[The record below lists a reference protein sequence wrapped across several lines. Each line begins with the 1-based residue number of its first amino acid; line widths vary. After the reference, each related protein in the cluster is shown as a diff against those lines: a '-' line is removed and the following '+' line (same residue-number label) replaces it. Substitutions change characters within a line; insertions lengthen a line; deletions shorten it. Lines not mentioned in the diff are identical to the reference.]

1 MWKFDKTIG
10 FKIAAGYAALFFLS
24 YVVLAIIA
32 YLAVGSALARQERE
46 KVSGEIESL
55 SSQYESGGWKAL
67 HDTILEN
74 NRHRKNNP
82 FFTRVLAAGD
92 RPDLVF
98 FPHHWEEFDLE
109 TLREMYNP
117 RPGVWFRL
125 PSRSRTF
132 DLEIMTTRL
141 FDGGL
146 FQVGISTQDRLAVLG
161 RLRGVFVTVSGALI
175 LLAVAGG
182 ALLSRR
188 VLLPLRNLINT
199 VSAIESGRMDARV
212 CDTQTSDELAEL
224 GNLFNRMIEKIN
236 QLIRAMRGALDSVA
250 HDLRTPMTRF
260 RNNAEKALQADAPEA
275 ACREALQDCVEESDR
290 ILRMLGMLMDISE
303 AETGAMRLVLKPVDL
318 SPLAEAVVDM
328 YRYVADEKGIRMET
342 DFCDSAYIEAD
353 ADRISQIMANL
364 LDNAVKFTPE
374 NGVIRVG
381 IEKIADT
388 VMVRVSDSGIGIL
401 PEEIDRIW
409 DRLYRGARSTH
420 RGLGL
425 GLSLVKAVLHAHHG
439 EIRVSST
446 PGAGSVFEI
455 RLPAIPPRQAHRPAS

>member
-1 MWKFDKTIG
+1 MWQFEKTIG

-24 YVVLAIIA
+24 YLLLAVVA
-32 YLAVGSALARQERE
+32 YLAVGATLARQDRE
-46 KVSGEIESL
+46 KVLGEMEGLSG
-55 SSQYESGGWKAL
+55 QYESGGRQAL
-67 HDTILEN
+67 QDTVVDN

-82 FFTRVLAAGD
+82 FFTRLLAAGD
-92 RPDLVF
+92 RHDLVF

-109 TLREMYNP
+109 ALREMLNP
-117 RPGVWFRL
+117 RPEVWFRL
-125 PSRSRTF
+125 PNRSRTF
-132 DLEIMTTRL
+132 DLEIMTARL
-141 FDGGL
+141 SDGAL

-161 RLRGVFVTVSGALI
+161 RLRGVFVTVCGALI

-188 VLLPLRNLINT
+188 VLMPLRNLINT
-199 VSAIESGRMDARV
+199 VSAIESGRLDARV
-212 CDTQTSDELAEL
+212 ADSQTGDELAEL
-224 GNLFNRMIEKIN
+224 GSLFNRMIEKIN

-260 RNNAEKALQADAPEA
+260 RNNAERALQADAPA
-275 ACREALQDCVEESDR
+275 TACREALQDCVEESDR

-303 AETGAMRLVLKPVDL
+303 AETGTMRLVLKPVAL
-318 SPLAEAVVDM
+318 SPLAETVVDM
-328 YRYVADEKGIRMET
+328 YRYVAEEKRIRLET
-342 DFCDSAYIEAD
+342 GFCDSAYIEAD
-353 ADRISQIMANL
+353 ADRVSQIMANL

-374 NGVIRVG
+374 DGVIRVG
-381 IEKIADT
+381 IEKVADT
-388 VMVRVSDSGIGIL
+388 VVVRVADSGIGIL

-425 GLSLVKAVLHAHHG
+425 GLSLVKAVLHAHQG

-455 RLPAIPPRQAHRPAS
+455 RLPAIPPPAHLPNC